1 MFFLSVRSPV
11 YSLTNQ
17 TFQGLSTI
25 RAFRAEKVLEN
36 QFHAKQNQNTAA
48 WLLYLATC
56 RAFAMWI
63 EILCIIYIFCV
74 VFSFLLLEKEFSSG
88 DVGLAILHSYTL
100 IGTVQ
105 WGMQQTT
112 NLENLM
118 TSVERVQD
126 YIEAPKES
134 PMESSE
140 LLKPN
145 EDWPENGEIEFT
157 NLRLKYSEKADYI
170 LNGLNF
176 TIHPM
181 EKLGIVGRTGAGKSS
196 IIQAIF
202 RLAYNEGTIKIDG
215 SDIGKMGLHDLRS
228 KISIIPQDPV
238 LFSGTLR
245 YNLDPF
251 ETKSDEDIWR
261 ALEDVELK
269 AYTSTLI
276 GGLNCRMYDNG
287 SNFSVGQRQLVCLAR
302 AILRNNKILI
312 LDEATANID
321 SE

>member
-1 MFFLSVRSPV
+1 MRSPV

-25 RAFRAEKVLEN
+25 RAFRAEKVMEK
-36 QFHAKQNQNTAA
+36 QFHGKQNQNTAA
-48 WLLYLATC
+48 WVLYLATC
-56 RAFAMWI
+56 RAFAMWVEMI
-63 EILCIIYIFCV
+63 CIIYIVCV
-74 VFSFLLLEKEFSSG
+74 VFSFLILEKEFSSG

-100 IGTVQ
+100 IGFIQ

-126 YIEAPKES
+126 YIESPKEA
-134 PMESSE
+134 PMDSLEKY
-140 LLKPN
+140 KP
-145 EDWPENGEIEFT
+145 DKKWPEYGKIEFL
-157 NLRLKYSEKADYI
+157 NLNFKYSEHGSNI

-176 TIHPM
+176 TVYPE

-202 RLAYNEGTIKIDG
+202 RLAYNDGTIKIDDL
-215 SDIGKMGLHDLRS
+215 DIGNLGLHDLRS

-251 ETKSDEDIWR
+251 ETKSDDDIWR

-269 AYTSTLI
+269 AHVSTLI
-276 GGLNCRMYDNG
+276 GGLNCKMYDGGTNL
-287 SNFSVGQRQLVCLAR
+287 SVGQRQLVCLAR

>member
-1 MFFLSVRSPV
+1 MRSPV
-11 YSLTNQ
+11 FSLTNQ

-25 RAFRAEKVLEN
+25 RAFRAEKCLEK

-48 WLLYLATC
+48 WMLYLATC
-56 RAFAMWI
+56 RAFAMWV
-63 EILCIIYIFCV
+63 EIICIIYIFCV

-118 TSVERVQD
+118 TSVERVRD
-126 YIEAPKES
+126 YIESPKEES
-134 PMESSE
+134 IESSKLE
-140 LLKPN
+140 KPN
-145 EDWPENGEIEFT
+145 KDWPENGEIQFI
-157 NLRLKYSEKADYI
+157 NLKLKYSEEADFT
-170 LNGLNF
+170 LTGLNL

-181 EKLGIVGRTGAGKSS
+181 EKFGIVGRTGAGKSS

-202 RLAYNEGTIKIDG
+202 RLAYNEGSIKIDG
-215 SDIGKMGLHDLRS
+215 TDTGMLGLHDLRS
-228 KISIIPQDPV
+228 KMSIIPQDPV

-251 ETKSDEDIWR
+251 ESKSDEEIWR

-269 AYTSTLI
+269 AHVLTLI
-276 GGLNCRMYDNG
+276 GGLNCKMFGGG

-302 AILRNNKILI
+302 AILRKNNILI

>member
-1 MFFLSVRSPV
+1 M
-11 YSLTNQ
+11 
-17 TFQGLSTI
+17 
-25 RAFRAEKVLEN
+25 
-36 QFHAKQNQNTAA
+36 
-48 WLLYLATC
+48 
-56 RAFAMWI
+56 
-63 EILCIIYIFCV
+63 
-74 VFSFLLLEKEFSSG
+74 FSFLLLEKEFSSG

-100 IGTVQ
+100 IGTIQ

-126 YIEAPKES
+126 YIDSPKEG
-134 PMESSE
+134 PMESDEQS
-140 LLKPN
+140 KPAK
-145 EDWPENGEIEFT
+145 DWPEQGKIE
-157 NLRLKYSEKADYI
+157 LIDLKMKYSKSSDFV
-170 LNGLNF
+170 LHGLNF
-176 TIHPM
+176 TINPM

-202 RLAYNEGTIKIDG
+202 RLAINDGTIKIDDK
-215 SDIGKMGLHDLRS
+215 DIAKIGLHDLRN

-251 ETKSDEDIWR
+251 ESKSDDEIWK

-269 AYTSTLI
+269 AHVSTLI
-276 GGLNCRMYDNG
+276 GGLNCKMYDGG

-302 AILRNNKILI
+302 AILRKNNILI

-321 SE
+321 SEYVDLIYY